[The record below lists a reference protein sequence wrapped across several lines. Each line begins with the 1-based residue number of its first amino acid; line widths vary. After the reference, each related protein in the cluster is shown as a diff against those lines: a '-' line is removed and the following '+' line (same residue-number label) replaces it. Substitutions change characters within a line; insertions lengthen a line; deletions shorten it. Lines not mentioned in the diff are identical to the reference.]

1 MKLIDTQLIDIQHLD
16 DGLVERRFTLDGI
29 PGVLWTPSASEEPD
43 DAVPLILLGHP
54 GGLDAMRPRLLARAA
69 GAARSGF
76 ASAALEL
83 PGGGDRPRIPE
94 LDAARADLRSA
105 MTAGEPLGAIV
116 ERLVVPLVE
125 QAEREHR
132 TLLDSLLRLPQLR
145 EPVGLS
151 GGLISLG
158 IRLALAEPRIVAAGL
173 FAGTFVPASMV
184 EEARRVTIPLHV
196 LLQWDDESHNRQEM
210 LDLFDAFGSSEK
222 TLYASLG
229 GHTGVPAHAGE
240 DVARFFERH
249 LR

>member
-1 MKLIDTQLIDIQHLD
+1 MKLIDTLHLD
-16 DGLVERRFTLDGI
+16 DGLSERRFTLEGVA
-29 PGVLWTPSASEEPD
+29 GVLWTPSPSEDPA

-54 GGLDAMRPRLLARAA
+54 GGLEAMRPRLLQRARS
-69 GAARSGF
+69 AARSGF

-83 PGGGDRPRIPE
+83 PGAGERPRIPE
-94 LDAARADLRSA
+94 LEEARADLRAA

-116 ERLVVPLVE
+116 DRLVLPLVD
-125 QAEREHR
+125 QAEHELRS
-132 TLLDSLLRLPQLR
+132 LLDALLRLPQLR

-173 FAGTFVPASMV
+173 FAGTFVPAAMV
-184 EEARRVTIPLHV
+184 EEARRITIPLHV
-196 LLQWDDESHNRQEM
+196 LLQWDDESRNRQEM
-210 LDLFDAFGSSEK
+210 LDLFDAFGSAEK

-229 GHTGVPAHAGE
+229 GHTGVPAYAGD

>member
-1 MKLIDTQLIDIQHLD
+1 MKLIDTLHLD
-16 DGLVERRFTLDGI
+16 DGLTERRFTLDDVPGI
-29 PGVLWTPSASEEPD
+29 LWTPTASEEPE
-43 DAVPLILLGHP
+43 DAVPVILLGHP
-54 GGLDAMRPRLLARAA
+54 GGLEAVHPRLLQRARS
-69 GAARSGF
+69 AARSGF

-94 LDAARADLRSA
+94 LETARADLRAA
-105 MTAGEPLGAIV
+105 MAAGEPLGAIV
-116 ERLVVPLVE
+116 DRLVVPLVDRAVPE
-125 QAEREHR
+125 LQA
-132 TLLDSLLRLPQLR
+132 LLDSLLRLPQLR

-158 IRLALAEPRIVAAGL
+158 IRLALVEPRIVAAGL
-173 FAGTFVPASMV
+173 FAGTFVPAAMV
-184 EEARRVTIPLHV
+184 EEARRITIALHV

-210 LDLFDAFGSSEK
+210 LDLFDAFGSTEK

-229 GHTGVPAHAGE
+229 GHTGVPAYAGE